1 MLLGLSSCHDDEPG
15 NNRFDPEVGYDYYVA
30 VFYNSEDSLAKK
42 NMAEWAAADFADAQK
57 SMSKQLSVGIRW
69 YNCDNKD
76 WILDVENAVLDN
88 QCTAIIG
95 PEGSTKCQELIS
107 VAKKTAK

>member
-1 MLLGLSSCHDDEPG
+1 MYKGKIFSFIAVLLLLGLSSCHDDEPG

-57 SMSKQLSVGIRW
+57 SMSKQLSVGIRRGTPCVCCVYHW
-69 YNCDNKD
+69 KK
-76 WILDVENAVLDN
+76 LM
-88 QCTAIIG
+88 Q
-95 PEGSTKCQELIS
+95 SQES
-107 VAKKTAK
+107 GRWQD